1 MILTES
7 CAAKRAIHVSR
18 VRFRGDRHMMN
29 NATPISMYRIVQTGA
44 NTTFGGL
51 NQGLFSDAYHVG
63 IELIVHTVD
72 PNPAN
77 KGTAIDTTSLT
88 TSTAFI
94 FARCRRFLSA
104 NVAF

>member
-1 MILTES
+1 
-7 CAAKRAIHVSR
+7 
-18 VRFRGDRHMMN
+18 MMN

-63 IELIVHTVD
+63 VELIVHTVD
-72 PNPAN
+72 PSPAN

>member
-1 MILTES
+1 
-7 CAAKRAIHVSR
+7 
-18 VRFRGDRHMMN
+18 
-29 NATPISMYRIVQTGA
+29 MYRIVQTGA

-77 KGTAIDTTSLT
+77 KGTAIDTISLT
-88 TSTAFI
+88 TSMAFI
-94 FARCRRFLSA
+94 FTWCSRFLSA